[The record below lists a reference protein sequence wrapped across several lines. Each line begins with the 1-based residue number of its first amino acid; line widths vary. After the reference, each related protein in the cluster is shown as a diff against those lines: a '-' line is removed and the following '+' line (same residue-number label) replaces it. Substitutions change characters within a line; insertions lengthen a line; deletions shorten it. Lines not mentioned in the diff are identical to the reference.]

1 MENLKAINMF
11 PYKFIAIEGNI
22 GAGKTTLSRMIHEE
36 SNCKLILE
44 QFTDNP
50 FLPFFYE
57 DPTRYSLPV
66 ELFFMTERHKQL
78 QKELSQSELFSEFIV
93 SDYYFIKTLLFAKN
107 NLNEEEYRLFK
118 RLFNVLNSTFPEPE
132 LIVYLYRSVD
142 NLLANIK
149 NRGRDFEQSIKGEY
163 LDSIQKAY
171 LNYFKSI
178 ENIPVLVIDVE
189 GSKFW
194 ESKDEYEA
202 IKSLIAKGDYKKG
215 MNYIS
220 LY

>member
-1 MENLKAINMF
+1 M
-11 PYKFIAIEGNI
+11 
-22 GAGKTTLSRMIHEE
+22 
-36 SNCKLILE
+36 
-44 QFTDNP
+44 
-50 FLPFFYE
+50 
-57 DPTRYSLPV
+57 
-66 ELFFMTERHKQL
+66 
-78 QKELSQSELFSEFIV
+78 
-93 SDYYFIKTLLFAKN
+93 
-107 NLNEEEYRLFK
+107 
-118 RLFNVLNSTFPEPE
+118 
-132 LIVYLYRSVD
+132 D